1 MHKPTVKSILLNW
14 LKSRIDAG
22 NFLVASHEIEQD
34 LRDYGLLFYDTM
46 FNAGTAGR
54 QWREFK
60 RNPEL
65 MKAID
70 VKEVKQIQT
79 KSTEHTREL
88 ITI

>member
-1 MHKPTVKSILLNW
+1 MSKPTVKHILINW
-14 LKSRIDAG
+14 LKSRMDAG
-22 NFLVASHEIEQD
+22 NFRVASHEVENSFTQ
-34 LRDYGLLFYDTM
+34 YGLVYHDKM

-60 RNPEL
+60 RTPEL

-79 KSTEHTREL
+79 KSTEHTWEL